1 MRQASIHRKTLET
14 DVELDLVLDAGEEQ
28 GVKVQTG
35 VGFFDHMLTLM
46 AHWAGF
52 GLNVQ
57 CRGDL
62 HVDAHHSLED
72 VGICL
77 GQALAKALGDKK
89 GINRVGQAGVPLD
102 EALCWCVLD
111 ISGRPYLVYHGE
123 QILPA
128 LVAGEEKDVYREFF
142 KSLACNSGMN
152 LHLCF
157 HYGQNGHHLMEAAFK
172 SLGLALRQAV
182 VLGRTELL
190 STKGALD

>member
-1 MRQASIHRKTLET
+1 MRQANIHRKTLET
-14 DVELDLVLDAGEEQ
+14 DVELDLVLDPGNEQ
-28 GVKVQTG
+28 NITIQTG

-46 AHWAGF
+46 AHWAGL
-52 GLNVQ
+52 GLKVH

-77 GQALAKALGDKK
+77 GQALTKALGNKK
-89 GINRVGQAGVPLD
+89 GINRVGQARVPLD
-102 EALCWCVLD
+102 EALCECVLD
-111 ISGRPYLVYHGE
+111 ISGRPYLVYMGE
-123 QILPA
+123 QILPT
-128 LVAGEEKDVYREFF
+128 LVAGEERDVYREFF

-152 LHLCF
+152 LHLSF

-172 SLGLALRQAV
+172 SLGLALCQAV
-182 VLGRTELL
+182 ALGRANLL